1 MQGAAFN
8 PVTGEACRRAFGEM
22 FQARREGYAAGRR
35 DAEAGRKCD
44 IPQGEPDAYADA
56 YLLGY
61 AENWK

>member
-1 MQGAAFN
+1 MYQVKRQ
-8 PVTGEACRRAFGEM
+8 VTDEECRRAFGEM

-44 IPQGEPDAYADA
+44 VPQDEPDAYADA

-61 AENWK
+61 AENWT